1 MAREHNVD
9 AIHPGY
15 GFLSER
21 ADFAQACEAAGV
33 RFIGPPPKVVHDM
46 GDKVEARK
54 LGTAGASARAQ
65 QQVWRR
71 ALTDVGSTFCVRAAL
86 C

>member
-1 MAREHNVD
+1 MAREHDVD

-21 ADFAQACEAAGV
+21 ADFAKACEEVGV

-54 LGTAGASARAQ
+54 LGTAGASSPVRHF
-65 QQVWRR
+65 VRR
-71 ALTDVGSTFCVRAAL
+71 
-86 C
+86 